1 VGGGGPGGKAEF
13 FLSQRM
19 NAPAF
24 VDRGTWGATVHLNM
38 RTTILNRAAKS
49 PLPGRVHIVGIGGA
63 GASGCARIL
72 AQGGTRVSGFDRA
85 PSAFLVGLRNVGIEV
100 HVGDSAR
107 PALPQDVGLVV
118 RSAAVPETDPD
129 CVAALERGVPVW
141 KYSRLLREL
150 APVDRTL
157 AVAGTHGKT
166 STAWLLAYA
175 LRGLDHAMGGAVP
188 SRGFLIGGTCQK
200 LGVNSALARPGG
212 WFAIEACE
220 YDRTFLQFEST
231 GAIITNVEADHL
243 DYYGSL
249 EAIHEAFARFV
260 DRVHPS
266 GLLVVGDEVP
276 ERITSVCR
284 APVWRLGKEL
294 RVKLLGEDRGCFR
307 FRVEGPGWASPPLTL
322 DLPGRFQVDNAALA
336 IGLTVGRAAH
346 QWNLEPTRVVGE
358 VVRWVMRF
366 SGALRR
372 FERWGAS
379 EGIEVVHDYAHHP
392 TEVRVTLD
400 AARRAFP
407 GRQLHVLFQ
416 PHQHSRTARFL
427 DDFVESLRG
436 VDRAVISDVYGARTH
451 IDHVGAGAEELARR
465 LRKADVQ
472 ALAGGDLASST
483 SAILEDLPPNA
494 ALLVL
499 GAGDIDTI
507 RDDLFRELALRCPA
521 PSGAGA

>member
-1 VGGGGPGGKAEF
+1 
-13 FLSQRM
+13 M
-19 NAPAF
+19 
-24 VDRGTWGATVHLNM
+24 
-38 RTTILNRAAKS
+38 
-49 PLPGRVHIVGIGGA
+49 GIGGA

-72 AQGGTRVSGFDRA
+72 AQAGHLVSGFDRA
-85 PSAFLVGLRNVGIEV
+85 PSGFLVGLGNLGVEV
-100 HVGDSAR
+100 HVGDPGRSE
-107 PALPQDVGLVV
+107 LPEDVELVV
-118 RSAAVPETDPD
+118 RSAAVPESDPD
-129 CVAALERGVPVW
+129 CAAALERGVPLW

-150 APVDRTL
+150 TPPGRTL

-175 LRGLDHAMGGAVP
+175 LRGLDHALGETAP

-200 LGVNSALARPGG
+200 LGVNSALAKPGG
-212 WFAIEACE
+212 WFALEACE

-231 GAIITNVEADHL
+231 GAIITNVDADHL

-249 EAIHEAFARFV
+249 EAIEEAFARFV
-260 DRVHPS
+260 DRVHPA

-276 ERITSVCR
+276 ERVTNACR
-284 APVWRLGKEL
+284 APVWRLGREL
-294 RVKLLGEDRGCFR
+294 RVKLLGEDRGRFS
-307 FRVEGPGWASPPLTL
+307 FRVEGPGWATPPLTL
-322 DLPGRFQVDNAALA
+322 DVPGRFQVDNAALA
-336 IGLTVGRAAH
+336 IGLAVGRAAH
-346 QWNLEPTRVVGE
+346 EWSLEPACAADE
-358 VVRWVMRF
+358 VARAVERF

-372 FERWGAS
+372 FERWGNHA
-379 EGIEVVHDYAHHP
+379 GVEVVHDYAHHP

-436 VDRAVISDVYGARTH
+436 VDRAVISDVYGARAH
-451 IDHVGAGAEELARR
+451 IDHVGAGAEELALR
-465 LRKADVQ
+465 LRKADVP
-472 ALAGGDLASST
+472 AVAAGDLASST
-483 SAILEDLPPNA
+483 SATLEHLPSKA

-507 RDDLFRELALRCPA
+507 RDDLLRELALRRPA